1 MSTTTQKTR
10 RSTAPFLIRRVDAIT
25 RMEKNKAII
34 EKYKA
39 LSTQVERFDYD
50 RWAENN
56 REYLLNLIPTVSNID
71 ISTNMERG
79 YQYRNSSD
87 GMGPGTVSFTIQSRD
102 IPTWPTKPKG
112 SPVSKEA
119 LQIIQEWV
127 KEENA
132 GQYGRGK
139 SLGSK
144 YDRMSA
150 MIELLKISDE
160 QYVDAKFYEDIQIFV
175 TDLENKLVTATNTAV
190 ED

>member
-1 MSTTTQKTR
+1 MSTTTQRTR
-10 RSTAPFLIRRVDAIT
+10 RSAAPFLIRRVDAIT

-34 EKYKA
+34 EKYKS

-50 RWAENN
+50 RWAQNN
-56 REYLLNLIPTVSNID
+56 REYLLSLIPTISEVEISSSVGRYYHSN
-71 ISTNMERG
+71 G
-79 YQYRNSSD
+79 D
-87 GMGPGTVSFTIQSRD
+87 GMGPGTVTFTIHSRD
-102 IPTWPTKPKG
+102 IPNWPMKPKG

>member
-1 MSTTTQKTR
+1 
-10 RSTAPFLIRRVDAIT
+10 
-25 RMEKNKAII
+25 MEKNKAII

-50 RWAENN
+50 RWAQSN
-56 REYLLNLIPTVSNID
+56 REYLLSLIPTISSIDINTNID
-71 ISTNMERG
+71 R
-79 YQYRNSSD
+79 YHYRNNGD

-102 IPTWPTKPKG
+102 IPTWPMKPKG

-119 LQIIQEWV
+119 LQIIQEWALNNLETEDMD
-127 KEENA
+127 KILTASNT
-132 GQYGRGK
+132 
-139 SLGSK
+139 
-144 YDRMSA
+144 M
-150 MIELLKISDE
+150 LKISDE

>member
-1 MSTTTQKTR
+1 MSTTTPRTR
-10 RSTAPFLIRRVDAIT
+10 RSSAPFLIRRVDAIS

-50 RWAENN
+50 RWAESN
-56 REYLLNLIPTVSNID
+56 REYLLSLIPTVSSID
-71 ISTNMERG
+71 ISTNIDR
-79 YQYRNSSD
+79 YHYRNNGD

-102 IPTWPTKPKG
+102 IPNWPMKPKG

-160 QYVDAKFYEDIQIFV
+160 QYVDAKFYEDIQVFV